1 MDRLKHFLYLN
12 YLNFKF
18 PFYYCGIVSVLLVL
32 FMNFCFTKHSELN
45 KKRETLEELDYTNIY
60 AVSFSIPEGNQCE
73 QLEKELTDALKG
85 SALILN
91 YHRNP
96 LYTTIKHNRIVCI
109 NVITAEEAEY
119 FHLFPQGNPREDTYS
134 VIVPDKLQKVFK
146 PGSEYTLPIGMY
158 VHEETWKI
166 NIHVIDN
173 ADYLLLLSPN
183 YDHIQSPQ
191 DTLLIFDP
199 EDTLPLHLSPS
210 HDPVFYLYLY
220 IQDYEKTIE
229 VLKNY
234 PFIQIQKRQDKIEN
248 SYSLTLHL
256 LPSYFKFLVLGVF
269 IYIVLSVN
277 FYLLFYYKQKKY
289 IIIFNYCNLNRKFYL
304 QCIRILTMLQLSFG
318 FLFGQ
323 LLWFCYCKFSGTM
336 YWHNEWIFLPFLV
349 LIHLC
354 IFILL
359 NRRYNYL
366 ARTYH

>member
-96 LYTTIKHNRIVCI
+96 LYTTIKNNRIVCI

-173 ADYLLLLSPN
+173 ADHLLLLSPN

-234 PFIQIQKRQDKIEN
+234 PFIQIQKRQDKIEH

-269 IYIVLSVN
+269 IYIVLPVN

-304 QCIRILTMLQLSFG
+304 QCIGILTMLQLSFG

-323 LLWFCYCKFSGTM
+323 LLWFCYCKFSEIGRASCR
-336 YWHNEWIFLPFLV
+336 ERVFQRV
-349 LIHLC
+349 
-354 IFILL
+354 
-359 NRRYNYL
+359 
-366 ARTYH
+366 